1 MPLKIWFG
9 DKEVTNRVLLEGGIF
24 NRGVSLIGG
33 LEMFQNRW
41 GLDEKGMEER

>member
-24 NRGVSLIGG
+24 NRGVRNVSKQVGA
-33 LEMFQNRW
+33 
-41 GLDEKGMEER
+41 